1 MTTSTQKTRNNNFML
16 GSWNGPARL
25 SHETASWFCECHIL
39 PCQIFFQNQTE
50 FPFSCWP
57 LLIRGM
63 VVCLFPQGSHT
74 LRKRV
79 PTHKDL
85 HDIFV
90 ISKCTQSFGKTRV
103 VNIICIS
110 DRVISFFAVQSYF
123 RTRLSTGGCPESVLN
138 SSLLSLRVAFAFFFT
153 F

>member
-1 MTTSTQKTRNNNFML
+1 ML

-103 VNIICIS
+103 ANIICIG
-110 DRVISFFAVQSYF
+110 DRVIPSSAFFLASVVLS
-123 RTRLSTGGCPESVLN
+123 RLSSPQNTG
-138 SSLLSLRVAFAFFFT
+138 FAFRFERYLHSRMWRVYGCNPAYSCSI
-153 F
+153 